1 MPEVELS
8 THAQDMLN
16 ERRILVEWVWRTL
29 EHPDTKRWNAEDG
42 NMHYTKT
49 IKERQGR
56 ILHVVVNP
64 NVQPNRVVT
73 VFFDRRL
80 GRKL

>member
-1 MPEVELS
+1 
-8 THAQDMLN
+8 MLN
-16 ERRILVEWVWRTL
+16 ERRILAEWVWRTL
-29 EHPDTKRWNAEDG
+29 EHPDTKRWNVGDG

-49 IKERQGR
+49 IKERQGQ

-80 GRKL
+80 RRKP